1 MEKSSDKKP
10 HITLYSWNKEEA
22 VTQNACFFRG
32 EESLNFRGE
41 ESLNFGDKREES
53 SQEYQNSGGL
63 AEMCSLKG
71 FGSRSNMSAGGS
83 HVHVGSLTTPLDYDD
98 SDGLE

>member
-1 MEKSSDKKP
+1 MYP
-10 HITLYSWNKEEA
+10 
-22 VTQNACFFRG
+22 
-32 EESLNFRGE
+32 
-41 ESLNFGDKREES
+41 
-53 SQEYQNSGGL
+53 
-63 AEMCSLKG
+63 LKG

>member
-1 MEKSSDKKP
+1 M
-10 HITLYSWNKEEA
+10 
-22 VTQNACFFRG
+22 FRG
-32 EESLNFRGE
+32 EESLNFV
-41 ESLNFGDKREES
+41 DKREET

-63 AEMCSLKG
+63 AEMYQNSGGLAETYQNSG
-71 FGSRSNMSAGGS
+71 GLAEMHPLREYGSRSNMSAGGS

>member
-1 MEKSSDKKP
+1 M
-10 HITLYSWNKEEA
+10 
-22 VTQNACFFRG
+22 FRG
-32 EESLNFRGE
+32 EENLNFV
-41 ESLNFGDKREES
+41 DKREEP

-63 AEMCSLKG
+63 AEMYQNSGGLEEMYPLREYG
-71 FGSRSNMSAGGS
+71 NRSNMSAGGS